1 MTSPEEQLPTKEEM
15 QESWRLYVAT
25 IEPILQVLE
34 REVGLSRGEAMLVLE
49 MNSMTNMLQHLVDAA
64 QNPQLPGDD
73 WLHE

>member
-1 MTSPEEQLPTKEEM
+1 MTSPEEQLPTSEEM

-25 IEPILQVLE
+25 VEPILQVLE
-34 REVGLSRGEAMLVLE
+34 REVGLSRGEAMLALE
-49 MNSMTNMLQHLVDAA
+49 MNSMTNMLQHLIDAA